1 MVTSNTSHDKIAS
14 KIRAMKTDYPSLR
27 DKSDE
32 YVFSALCVKAHLYKN
47 PAYVLDDRDFDEIIV
62 DSKSDGGVDIL
73 LTDPNSDNSD
83 LVIAQSKYYAKIT
96 SEEVVNAMAK
106 MAIFYKEMSL
116 GRYNQG
122 IVSLRSLTKIMRNC
136 QMQS

>member
-1 MVTSNTSHDKIAS
+1 MVTSNTSRDKIAS
-14 KIRAMKTDYPSLR
+14 KIRSMKTDYPSLR

-73 LTDPNSDNSD
+73 CC
-83 LVIAQSKYYAKIT
+83 
-96 SEEVVNAMAK
+96 
-106 MAIFYKEMSL
+106 
-116 GRYNQG
+116 R
-122 IVSLRSLTKIMRNC
+122 
-136 QMQS
+136 